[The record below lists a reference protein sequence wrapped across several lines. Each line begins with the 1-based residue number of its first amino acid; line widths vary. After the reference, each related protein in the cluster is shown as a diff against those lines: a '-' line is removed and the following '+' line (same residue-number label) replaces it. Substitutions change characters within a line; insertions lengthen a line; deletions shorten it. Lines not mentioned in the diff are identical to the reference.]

1 MRLTMLCLSGFEP
14 YSRWVSLLFLR
25 VAIYGTRTRLLAP
38 IGLRTSCYGNAQRAD
53 CVLISN
59 MAASWQS

>member
-14 YSRWVSLLFLR
+14 YSPWVSLLLLR
-25 VAIYGTRTRLLAP
+25 VAIYGTR

-59 MAASWQS
+59 MAASWQR